1 MKETINLNYNICS
14 SDLCNIGKKYDTDK
28 SSQRDNV
35 NLTRYCHPYTLF
47 YENLFRNKKDEN
59 LFIAELGILNGGSI
73 LMWKEYFKNA
83 IIYGFEY
90 YENLIENFKINNDM
104 SRIELNKIDVTNK
117 ESITKIFNEIDVM
130 YDIIIEDTTHQF
142 EDQIRVIEN
151 TYQHLKPGGILI
163 IEDIFRH
170 YNENNYI
177 ERLQP
182 ILDNF
187 QDYYFVDLDHKNK
200 NSDGWNNDKLFI
212 LVKGGG
218 EPLFKN
224 NNKITI
230 ITPSYRINNLIKI
243 KESINFD
250 YVDEWII
257 VYDGNKIH
265 TNPYLFKDFSNKI
278 KEYINNDNGNT
289 GNPQRNY
296 GISKVTNLNTT
307 LYFLDD
313 DNIIH
318 PNLYNLLDIL
328 DNTKF
333 YTFNQENR
341 LIGNNINVGSI
352 DTAMALIP
360 YNKCNGIRWIIDN
373 PEKAN
378 NIALNAFK
386 FASDNFTEEKLL
398 ERVYFVYKNIIS

>member
-1 MKETINLNYNICS
+1 MKETLIINYNNCS
-14 SDLCNIGKKYDTDK
+14 SLLCDIRKKYDTDK
-28 SSQRDNV
+28 SSQRENI
-35 NLTRYCHPYTLF
+35 NSSRYCHPYTLF
-47 YENLFRNKKDEN
+47 YENLFKNNKEDK
-59 LFIAELGILNGGSI
+59 LSIAELGILRGASI
-73 LMWKEYFKNA
+73 LMWKEYFINA
-83 IIYGFEY
+83 NIYGFEHDQS
-90 YENLIENFKINNDM
+90 LIDTFTNNNNM
-104 SRIELNKIDVTNK
+104 NRIELNRIDVTNK
-117 ESITKIFNEIDVM
+117 ESIIRIFNEIGVM
-130 YDIIIEDTTHQF
+130 YDIIIEDTTHNF

-151 TYQHLKPGGILI
+151 VYQYLNPGGILI
-163 IEDIFRH
+163 IKDIFRH
-170 YNENNYI
+170 YNENDYI

-200 NSDGWNNDKLFI
+200 NSDGWNNNKLFI
-212 LVKGGG
+212 LVKNGAK
-218 EPLFKN
+218 PIFKN

-230 ITPSYRINNLIKI
+230 ITPSYRIDNLLKI
-243 KESINFD
+243 KNSINFD

-257 VYDGNKIH
+257 VYDGNKIQS
-265 TNPYLFKDFSNKI
+265 NPCLFKDFSNKI
-278 KEYINNDNGNT
+278 KEYINKDNGNT

-296 GISKVTNLNTT
+296 GISKVINQNTT

-318 PNLYNLLDIL
+318 PNLYNLLDLL

-360 YNKCNGIRWIIDN
+360 YKICNDIRWIIDRYDADGYYIKDCYN
-373 PEKAN
+373 ISLLNHIFVN
-378 NIALNAFK
+378 NNLCYYNKLN
-386 FASDNFTEEKLL
+386 
-398 ERVYFVYKNIIS
+398 